1 MESLTSL
8 KDYYDLIKKTK
19 ERCKISFSNMYYMA
33 DTIQR
38 YIDLGRMYFVETEG
52 GVLFF
57 MDEEKYYM
65 LCLSVNAGDSLDIP
79 EMKKK
84 ILVRNVYRKNQK
96 SKMMEQVEEGLVRS
110 GFHRG
115 GTSIQIQ
122 GRPSVILEKKKGIE
136 RCIGIIERNG
146 YRIVQAEASMLEE
159 IENLVTHAPFL
170 YDYQIDF
177 KTNEEKQ
184 ENLKQGGYLC
194 VVDQNNEV
202 CAATITWVH
211 GKSADGS
218 AIVVGEKYKMMGLAP
233 AICYER
239 LKRLQEQGIESL
251 QGWVLLNNEASMR
264 YHKSMGFEFMNKY
277 VDNWIRE
284 GNR

>member
-1 MESLTSL
+1 MEELISLN
-8 KDYYDLIKKTK
+8 DYYDLIKKTK

-33 DTIQR
+33 DKIQR
-38 YIDLGRMYFVETEG
+38 YIDLGRMYFVETENG
-52 GVLFF
+52 ILFF

-65 LCLSVNAGDSLDIP
+65 LCLSVNAADSLDIP
-79 EMKKK
+79 EMEKKV
-84 ILVRNVYRKNQK
+84 LVRNVYRENHK
-96 SKMMEQVEEGLVRS
+96 SKMMVQVEEGLIKN
-110 GFHRG
+110 GFQRG

-136 RCIGIIERNG
+136 RCIAIIERNG
-146 YRIVQAEASMLEE
+146 YRIVQAEPSMLEE
-159 IENLVTHAPFL
+159 IENLVKGAPFL

-184 ENLKQGGYLC
+184 QNIEQGGYLC
-194 VVDQNNEV
+194 VVDKNNKI

-211 GKSADGS
+211 GKIAEGA
-218 AIVVGEKYKMMGLAP
+218 AIAVGEKYKMMGLAP

-239 LKRLQEQGIESL
+239 LKRLHEQGVESL
-251 QGWVLLNNEASMR
+251 QGWVLLNNEASIR
-264 YHKSMGFEFMNKY
+264 YHKSMEFEFMNKY